1 VADCPAGKRIVRG
14 VSEARGLNDPVP
26 RPAIFTR
33 SAYKR
38 AGGFLTSARVDEGLG
53 MGGWGGGIE
62 IVSRG
67 HYKDG
72 TTKPHWEG
80 ILPPPA
86 EDTSATPSPS
96 FLNDNS
102 AFSSPLRSSCS
113 QLCNNIRTNQTTTIF
128 DLRLHLLSTPHP
140 SADPRLPAS

>member
-14 VSEARGLNDPVP
+14 VSEARGLNYPVP

-33 SAYKR
+33 SAYRR
-38 AGGFLTSARVDEGLG
+38 AGGFLTSARIDEGLG

-67 HYKDG
+67 HCKDG

-102 AFSSPLRSSCS
+102 AFSSCS
-113 QLCNNIRTNQTTTIF
+113 QLCNNIRTNQTTMIF
-128 DLRLHLLSTPHP
+128 DLRLQLLLSQHP